1 MTGGWGMGRSL
12 FRSWIQVQL
21 KCLILI
27 KKLIATSERVK
38 ISAQNFD
45 SNYTRSL
52 LLGSRLRGLNLLT

>member
-1 MTGGWGMGRSL
+1 MGDGEEL
-12 FRSWIQVQL
+12 VQKL
-21 KCLILI
+21 DPGPIKMSYIN

-52 LLGSRLRGLNLLT
+52 LLYLGSRLRGLNLLTC